1 MIGSGLSRNLFK
13 ESSMRTNLRSGLL
26 LACTALFAA
35 PTLAQE
41 EPRGDRPGFRGE
53 RGERGQRGQR
63 GQRERGAEG
72 RRGGQGEGEA
82 RPFGGVQR
90 GEVRGNGRDRGA
102 GGMFGGLPR
111 WSTEPDFL
119 RRDLRLVDD
128 MLLVADEQLPMVEAF
143 LADYE
148 EGFQKAREE
157 IQAKLRELRDA
168 NRPPEPS
175 AEEQEEM
182 RSMGTELREKMRAMR
197 MMMSGNRELVDAEA
211 AELEELRSEIE
222 AMRAKFQEMRME
234 RMPEQD
240 QIAEIARQASAL
252 RKEWLRKRASL
263 EAEFTESLQVILSE
277 EQLTLWD
284 PFRRQVRRDR
294 ALPRG
299 VLSGESL
306 DVNTVVREFEASEAA
321 AEALLAWE
329 IELDKNLIDRDN
341 TMMEIDLD
349 ALVATLDNDDKA
361 ARDAARTESK
371 VRRDVRD
378 ANLEAIDSIGSLLG
392 EQGDEFRLA
401 AWKKAFPRVYRQT
414 SFERA
419 LDAVRKIE
427 GIDPL
432 VLETVDRL
440 ETDFL
445 AQLAEL
451 HEEARDAT
459 LKQELEQFEERFN
472 QMRDRMNGERQRSD
486 RDPTELDEIRERL
499 RELEADSRETL
510 EGMLTPEEIA
520 QLPRAGDRRGGP
532 RNDEQ
537 RGDMR
542 QRIIER
548 FDSNGDGELDASE
561 RENAMREM
569 RNRRG
574 NPERGIPG
582 E

>member
-1 MIGSGLSRNLFK
+1 MNKAGLSRTLFK
-13 ESSMRTNLRSGLL
+13 EPNMQIKLRSGLL
-26 LACTALFAA
+26 LACTAFLAA

-63 GQRERGAEG
+63 GRGAEG
-72 RRGGQGEGEA
+72 RRGGQAEG
-82 RPFGGVQR
+82 GQR
-90 GEVRGNGRDRGA
+90 GEARGNGRDRGA

-182 RSMGTELREKMRAMR
+182 RAMGTELREKMRAMR

-252 RKEWLRKRASL
+252 RKEWLRNRASL

-306 DVNTVVREFEASEAA
+306 DVNTVVREFDASEAA

-329 IELDKNLIDRDN
+329 IELDKTLIDRDN

-349 ALVATLDNDDKA
+349 ALVATLENDDKA
-361 ARDAARTESK
+361 ARDAARSESK

-378 ANLEAIDSIGSLLG
+378 ANLEAIDSIAALLG
-392 EQGDEFRLA
+392 EQGDEFRLT

-440 ETDFL
+440 EADFL
-445 AQLAEL
+445 TQLAEL

-459 LKQELEQFEERFN
+459 IKQELAQFEERFN
-472 QMRDRMNGERQRSD
+472 QMRDRINGERQRSD

-510 EGMLTPEEIA
+510 EDMLTPEEIA

-574 NPERGIPG
+574 NPERGIPA

>member
-1 MIGSGLSRNLFK
+1 MQIK
-13 ESSMRTNLRSGLL
+13 LRSGLL
-26 LACTALFAA
+26 LACTAFLAA

-63 GQRERGAEG
+63 GRGAEG
-72 RRGGQGEGEA
+72 RRGGQAEG
-82 RPFGGVQR
+82 GQR
-90 GEVRGNGRDRGA
+90 GEARGNGRDRGA

-157 IQAKLRELRDA
+157 IQAKLRELREA

-182 RSMGTELREKMRAMR
+182 RAMGTELREKMRAMR

-252 RKEWLRKRASL
+252 RKEWLRNRASL
-263 EAEFTESLQVILSE
+263 EAEFTESLQVILNE

-306 DVNTVVREFEASEAA
+306 DVNTVVREFDASEAA

-329 IELDKNLIDRDN
+329 IELDKTLIERDN

-349 ALVATLDNDDKA
+349 ALVATLENDDKA
-361 ARDAARTESK
+361 ARDAARSESK

-378 ANLEAIDSIGSLLG
+378 ANLEAIDSIAELMG
-392 EQGDEFRLA
+392 EQANDFRLA
-401 AWKKAFPRVYRQT
+401 AWQKAFPRVYRETMFQRT
-414 SFERA
+414 IR
-419 LDAVRKIE
+419 AVRDME
-427 GIDPL
+427 GVDPL
-432 VLETVDRL
+432 VLETLDRL
-440 ETDFL
+440 EADFL
-445 AQLAEL
+445 VQLADIQ
-451 HEEARDAT
+451 EEARQAMV
-459 LKQELEQFEERFN
+459 KQEEGQFERRFE
-472 QMRDRMNGERQRSD
+472 QMRERMEGNGRRPEREE
-486 RDPTELDEIRERL
+486 TELDEVMAQL
-499 RELEADSRETL
+499 RELETESRETL
-510 EGMLTPEEIA
+510 EQMLTEEQIA
-520 QLPRAGDRRGGP
+520 QLPRGNRQRGGE
-532 RNDEQ
+532 RE
-537 RGDMR
+537 RREGGGDMR
-542 QRIIER
+542 QQIIER
-548 FDSNGDGELDASE
+548 FDANGDGELDASE
-561 RENAMREM
+561 REAAMREM
-569 RNRRG
+569 RNRRNG
-574 NPERGIPG
+574 ERGVRQ

>member
-1 MIGSGLSRNLFK
+1 MQ
-13 ESSMRTNLRSGLL
+13 THLRSGLL

-35 PTLAQE
+35 PSLAQE
-41 EPRGDRPGFRGE
+41 EPRGDRPGFRGERGE

-72 RRGGQGEGEA
+72 RRGAQGEGEA

-128 MLLVADEQLPMVEAF
+128 MLMVADEQLPMVEAF

-168 NRPPEPS
+168 NRPPEPT

-182 RSMGTELREKMRAMR
+182 RAMGTELREKMRAMR

-211 AELEELRSEIE
+211 AELEDLRAEVE

-252 RKEWLRKRASL
+252 RKEWLRSRASL
-263 EAEFTESLQVILSE
+263 EAEFTESLQVILNE

-306 DVNTVVREFEASEAA
+306 DVNTVAREFEASEAA
-321 AEALLAWE
+321 TEALLAWE
-329 IELDKNLIDRDN
+329 VELDKNLIERDN
-341 TMMEIDLD
+341 TMMELDLD
-349 ALVATLDNDDKA
+349 ALVATLENDDKA

-378 ANLEAIDSIGSLLG
+378 ANLEAIDSIAALLG
-392 EQGDEFRLA
+392 ERGDEFRLA

-440 ETDFL
+440 EADFL
-445 AQLAEL
+445 TQLAEL

-459 LKQELEQFEERFN
+459 LKQELEQFEQRFN

>member
-1 MIGSGLSRNLFK
+1 
-13 ESSMRTNLRSGLL
+13 MRTHLRSGLL

-63 GQRERGAEG
+63 GRGAEG
-72 RRGGQGEGEA
+72 RRGAQGEGEA

-90 GEVRGNGRDRGA
+90 GQVRGNGRDRGA

-182 RSMGTELREKMRAMR
+182 RAMGTELREKMRAMR

-252 RKEWLRKRASL
+252 RKEWLRNRASL
-263 EAEFTESLQVILSE
+263 EAEFTESLQVILNE

-306 DVNTVVREFEASEAA
+306 DVNTVVREFDASEAA

-329 IELDKNLIDRDN
+329 IELDKTLIDRDN

-349 ALVATLDNDDKA
+349 ALVATLENDDKA
-361 ARDAARTESK
+361 ARDAARSESK

-378 ANLEAIDSIGSLLG
+378 ANLEAIDSIAALLG

-440 ETDFL
+440 EADFL
-445 AQLAEL
+445 TQLAEL

-459 LKQELEQFEERFN
+459 LKQELAQFEERFN
-472 QMRDRMNGERQRSD
+472 QMRDRINGERQRSD

-574 NPERGIPG
+574 NPERGIPA

>member
-1 MIGSGLSRNLFK
+1 
-13 ESSMRTNLRSGLL
+13 MRTHLRSGLL

-63 GQRERGAEG
+63 GRGAEG
-72 RRGGQGEGEA
+72 RRGAQGEGEA

-90 GEVRGNGRDRGA
+90 GQVRGNGRDRGA

-182 RSMGTELREKMRAMR
+182 RAMGTELREKMRAMR

-252 RKEWLRKRASL
+252 RKEWLRNRASL

-306 DVNTVVREFEASEAA
+306 DVNTVVREFDASEAA

-329 IELDKNLIDRDN
+329 IELDKTLIDRDN

-349 ALVATLDNDDKA
+349 ALVATLENDDKA
-361 ARDAARTESK
+361 ARDAARSESK

-378 ANLEAIDSIGSLLG
+378 ANLEAIDSIAALLG
-392 EQGDEFRLA
+392 EQGDEFRLT

-440 ETDFL
+440 EADFL
-445 AQLAEL
+445 TQLAEL

-459 LKQELEQFEERFN
+459 LKQELAQFEERFN
-472 QMRDRMNGERQRSD
+472 QMRDRINGERQRSD

-574 NPERGIPG
+574 NPERGIPA

>member
-1 MIGSGLSRNLFK
+1 
-13 ESSMRTNLRSGLL
+13 MRTHLRSGLL

-63 GQRERGAEG
+63 GRGAEG
-72 RRGGQGEGEA
+72 RRGAQGEGEA

-175 AEEQEEM
+175 AEEQQEM
-182 RSMGTELREKMRAMR
+182 RAMGTELRDKMRAMR

-252 RKEWLRKRASL
+252 RKEWLRNRASL

-306 DVNTVVREFEASEAA
+306 DVNTVVREFDASEAA

-329 IELDKNLIDRDN
+329 IELDKTLIDRDN

-349 ALVATLDNDDKA
+349 ALVATLENDDKA
-361 ARDAARTESK
+361 ARDAARSESK

-378 ANLEAIDSIGSLLG
+378 ANLEAIDSIAALLG

-440 ETDFL
+440 EADFL
-445 AQLAEL
+445 TQLAEL

-459 LKQELEQFEERFN
+459 LKQELAQFEERFN
-472 QMRDRMNGERQRSD
+472 QMRDRINGERQRSD

-574 NPERGIPG
+574 NPERGIPA

>member
-1 MIGSGLSRNLFK
+1 MQIK
-13 ESSMRTNLRSGLL
+13 LRSGLL
-26 LACTALFAA
+26 LACTAFLAA

-63 GQRERGAEG
+63 GRGAEG
-72 RRGGQGEGEA
+72 RRGGQAEG
-82 RPFGGVQR
+82 GQR
-90 GEVRGNGRDRGA
+90 GEARGNGRDRGA

-157 IQAKLRELRDA
+157 IQAKLRELREA

-182 RSMGTELREKMRAMR
+182 RAMGTELREKMRAMR

-252 RKEWLRKRASL
+252 RKEWLRNRASL
-263 EAEFTESLQVILSE
+263 EAEFTESLQVILNE

-306 DVNTVVREFEASEAA
+306 DVNTVVREFDASEAA

-329 IELDKNLIDRDN
+329 IELDKTLIERDN

-349 ALVATLDNDDKA
+349 ALVATLENDDKA
-361 ARDAARTESK
+361 ARDAARSESK

-378 ANLEAIDSIGSLLG
+378 ANLEAIDSIAALLG
-392 EQGDEFRLA
+392 ERGDEFRLA

-440 ETDFL
+440 EADFL
-445 AQLAEL
+445 TQLAEL

-459 LKQELEQFEERFN
+459 LEQELAQFEERFN

-574 NPERGIPG
+574 NPERGIPA

>member
-41 EPRGDRPGFRGE
+41 EPRGDRPGF

>member
-1 MIGSGLSRNLFK
+1 MQIK
-13 ESSMRTNLRSGLL
+13 LRSGLL
-26 LACTALFAA
+26 LACTAFLAA

-63 GQRERGAEG
+63 GRGAEG
-72 RRGGQGEGEA
+72 RRGGQAEG
-82 RPFGGVQR
+82 GQR
-90 GEVRGNGRDRGA
+90 GEARGNGRDRGA

-157 IQAKLRELRDA
+157 IQAKLRELREA

-182 RSMGTELREKMRAMR
+182 RAMGTELREKMRAMR

-252 RKEWLRKRASL
+252 RKEWLRNRASL

-306 DVNTVVREFEASEAA
+306 DVNTVVREFDASEAA

-329 IELDKNLIDRDN
+329 IELDKTLIDRDN

-349 ALVATLDNDDKA
+349 ALVATLENDDKA
-361 ARDAARTESK
+361 ARDAARSESK

-378 ANLEAIDSIGSLLG
+378 ANLEAIDSIAALLG
-392 EQGDEFRLA
+392 EQGDEFRLT

-440 ETDFL
+440 EADFL
-445 AQLAEL
+445 TQLAEL

-459 LKQELEQFEERFN
+459 IKQELAQFEERFN
-472 QMRDRMNGERQRSD
+472 QMRDRINGERQRSD

-510 EGMLTPEEIA
+510 EDMLTPEEIA

-574 NPERGIPG
+574 NPERGIPA

>member
-1 MIGSGLSRNLFK
+1 
-13 ESSMRTNLRSGLL
+13 MRTHLRSGLL

-63 GQRERGAEG
+63 GRGAEG
-72 RRGGQGEGEA
+72 RRGAQGEGEA

-90 GEVRGNGRDRGA
+90 GQVRGNGRDRGA

-182 RSMGTELREKMRAMR
+182 RAMGTELREKMRAMR

-252 RKEWLRKRASL
+252 RKEWLRNRASL
-263 EAEFTESLQVILSE
+263 EAEFTESLQVILNE

-306 DVNTVVREFEASEAA
+306 DVNTVVREFDASEAA

-329 IELDKNLIDRDN
+329 IELDKTLIDRDN

-349 ALVATLDNDDKA
+349 ALVATLENDDKA
-361 ARDAARTESK
+361 ARDAARSESK

-378 ANLEAIDSIGSLLG
+378 ANLEAIDSIAALLG

-440 ETDFL
+440 EADFL
-445 AQLAEL
+445 TQLAEL

-459 LKQELEQFEERFN
+459 LKQELAQFEERFN
-472 QMRDRMNGERQRSD
+472 QMRDRINGERQRSD

-510 EGMLTPEEIA
+510 EDMLTPEEIA

-574 NPERGIPG
+574 NPERGIPA

>member
-1 MIGSGLSRNLFK
+1 
-13 ESSMRTNLRSGLL
+13 MRTHLRSGLL

-53 RGERGQRGQR
+53 RGERGQRG
-63 GQRERGAEG
+63 RGAEG
-72 RRGGQGEGEA
+72 RRGAQGEGEA

-90 GEVRGNGRDRGA
+90 GQVRGNGRDRGA

-182 RSMGTELREKMRAMR
+182 RAMGTELREKMRAMR

-252 RKEWLRKRASL
+252 RKEWLRNRASL

-329 IELDKNLIDRDN
+329 IELDKTLIDRDN

-349 ALVATLDNDDKA
+349 ALVATLENDDKA
-361 ARDAARTESK
+361 ARDAARSESK

-378 ANLEAIDSIGSLLG
+378 ANLEAIDSIAALLG

-440 ETDFL
+440 EADFL
-445 AQLAEL
+445 TQLAEL

-459 LKQELEQFEERFN
+459 LKQELAQFEERFN
-472 QMRDRMNGERQRSD
+472 QMRDRINGERQRSD

-510 EGMLTPEEIA
+510 EDMLTPEEIA

>member
-1 MIGSGLSRNLFK
+1 
-13 ESSMRTNLRSGLL
+13 MRTHLRSGLL

-63 GQRERGAEG
+63 GRGAEG
-72 RRGGQGEGEA
+72 RRGAQGEGEA

-90 GEVRGNGRDRGA
+90 GEVRGNGRDRSA

-182 RSMGTELREKMRAMR
+182 RAMGTELRDKMRAMR

-252 RKEWLRKRASL
+252 RKEWLRNRASL

-306 DVNTVVREFEASEAA
+306 DVNTVVREFDASEAA

-329 IELDKNLIDRDN
+329 IELDKTLIDRDN

-349 ALVATLDNDDKA
+349 ALVATLENDDKA
-361 ARDAARTESK
+361 ARDAARSESK

-378 ANLEAIDSIGSLLG
+378 ANLEAIDSIAALLG
-392 EQGDEFRLA
+392 EQGDEFRLT

-440 ETDFL
+440 EADFL
-445 AQLAEL
+445 TQLAEL

-459 LKQELEQFEERFN
+459 LKQELAQFEERFN
-472 QMRDRMNGERQRSD
+472 QMRDRINGERQRSD

-510 EGMLTPEEIA
+510 EDMLTPEEIA

-574 NPERGIPG
+574 NPERGIPA

>member
-1 MIGSGLSRNLFK
+1 MQIK
-13 ESSMRTNLRSGLL
+13 LRSGLL
-26 LACTALFAA
+26 LACTAFLAA

-63 GQRERGAEG
+63 GRGAEG
-72 RRGGQGEGEA
+72 RRGGQAEG
-82 RPFGGVQR
+82 GQR
-90 GEVRGNGRDRGA
+90 GEARGNGRDRGA

-182 RSMGTELREKMRAMR
+182 RAMGTELREKMRAMR

-252 RKEWLRKRASL
+252 RKEWLRNRASL

-306 DVNTVVREFEASEAA
+306 DVNTVVREFDASEAA

-329 IELDKNLIDRDN
+329 IELDKTLIDRDN

-349 ALVATLDNDDKA
+349 ALVATLENDDKA
-361 ARDAARTESK
+361 ARDAARSESK

-378 ANLEAIDSIGSLLG
+378 ANLEAIDSIAALLG
-392 EQGDEFRLA
+392 EQGDEFRLT

-440 ETDFL
+440 EADFL
-445 AQLAEL
+445 TQLAEL

-459 LKQELEQFEERFN
+459 IKQELASLKSVAFN
-472 QMRDRMNGERQRSD
+472 QMRDRINGERQRSD

-510 EGMLTPEEIA
+510 EDMLTPEEIA

-574 NPERGIPG
+574 NPERGIPA

>member
-1 MIGSGLSRNLFK
+1 
-13 ESSMRTNLRSGLL
+13 MRTHLRSGLL

-63 GQRERGAEG
+63 GRGAEG
-72 RRGGQGEGEA
+72 RRGAQGEGEA

-182 RSMGTELREKMRAMR
+182 RAMGTELRDKMRAMR

-252 RKEWLRKRASL
+252 RKEWLRNRASL

-306 DVNTVVREFEASEAA
+306 DVNTVVREFDASEAA

-329 IELDKNLIDRDN
+329 IELDKTLIDRDN

-349 ALVATLDNDDKA
+349 ALVATLENDDKA
-361 ARDAARTESK
+361 ARDAARSESK

-378 ANLEAIDSIGSLLG
+378 ANLEAIDSIAALLG
-392 EQGDEFRLA
+392 EQGDEFRLT

-440 ETDFL
+440 EADFL
-445 AQLAEL
+445 TQLAEL

-459 LKQELEQFEERFN
+459 LKQELAQFEERFN
-472 QMRDRMNGERQRSD
+472 QMRDRINGERQRSD

-574 NPERGIPG
+574 NPERGIPA

>member
-1 MIGSGLSRNLFK
+1 MNKAGLSRTLFK
-13 ESSMRTNLRSGLL
+13 EPNMQIKLRSGLL
-26 LACTALFAA
+26 LACTAFLAA

-63 GQRERGAEG
+63 GRGAEG
-72 RRGGQGEGEA
+72 RRGGQAEG
-82 RPFGGVQR
+82 GQR
-90 GEVRGNGRDRGA
+90 GEARGNGRDRGA

-182 RSMGTELREKMRAMR
+182 RAMGTELREKMRAMR

-240 QIAEIARQASAL
+240 QIAVIARQASAL
-252 RKEWLRKRASL
+252 RKEWLRNRASL

-306 DVNTVVREFEASEAA
+306 DVNTVVREFDASEAA

-329 IELDKNLIDRDN
+329 IELDKTLIDRDN

-349 ALVATLDNDDKA
+349 ALVATLENDDKA
-361 ARDAARTESK
+361 ARDAARSESK

-378 ANLEAIDSIGSLLG
+378 ANLEAIDSIAALLG
-392 EQGDEFRLA
+392 EQGDEFRLT

-440 ETDFL
+440 EADFL
-445 AQLAEL
+445 TQLAEL

-459 LKQELEQFEERFN
+459 IKQELAQFEERFN
-472 QMRDRMNGERQRSD
+472 QMRDRINGELQRSD

-510 EGMLTPEEIA
+510 EDMLTPEEIA

-574 NPERGIPG
+574 NPERGIPA

>member
-1 MIGSGLSRNLFK
+1 
-13 ESSMRTNLRSGLL
+13 MRTHLRSGLL

-63 GQRERGAEG
+63 GRGAEG
-72 RRGGQGEGEA
+72 RRGAQGEGEA

-182 RSMGTELREKMRAMR
+182 RAMGTELRDKMRAMR

-252 RKEWLRKRASL
+252 RKEWLRNRASL

-306 DVNTVVREFEASEAA
+306 DVNTVVREFDASEAA

-329 IELDKNLIDRDN
+329 IELDKTLIDRDN

-349 ALVATLDNDDKA
+349 ALVATLENDDKA
-361 ARDAARTESK
+361 ARDAARSESK

-378 ANLEAIDSIGSLLG
+378 ANLEAIDSIAALLG
-392 EQGDEFRLA
+392 EQGDEFRLT

-440 ETDFL
+440 EADFL
-445 AQLAEL
+445 TQLAEL
-451 HEEARDAT
+451 HEEAREAT
-459 LKQELEQFEERFN
+459 LKQELAQFEERFN
-472 QMRDRMNGERQRSD
+472 QMRDRINGERQRSD

-510 EGMLTPEEIA
+510 EDMLTPEEIA

-574 NPERGIPG
+574 NPERGIPA

>member
-1 MIGSGLSRNLFK
+1 
-13 ESSMRTNLRSGLL
+13 MRTNLRSGLL

-252 RKEWLRKRASL
+252 RKEWLRNRASL

>member
-1 MIGSGLSRNLFK
+1 
-13 ESSMRTNLRSGLL
+13 MRTHLRSGLL

-63 GQRERGAEG
+63 GRGAEG
-72 RRGGQGEGEA
+72 RRGAQGEGEA

-90 GEVRGNGRDRGA
+90 GQVRGNGRDRGA

-182 RSMGTELREKMRAMR
+182 RAMGTELREKMRAMR

-252 RKEWLRKRASL
+252 RKEWLRNRASL

-306 DVNTVVREFEASEAA
+306 DVNTVVREFDASEAA

-329 IELDKNLIDRDN
+329 IELDKTLIDRDN

-349 ALVATLDNDDKA
+349 ALVATLENDDKA
-361 ARDAARTESK
+361 ARDAARSESK

-378 ANLEAIDSIGSLLG
+378 ANLEAIDSIAALLG

-440 ETDFL
+440 EADFL
-445 AQLAEL
+445 TQLAEL

-459 LKQELEQFEERFN
+459 LKQELAQFEERFN
-472 QMRDRMNGERQRSD
+472 QMRDRINGERQRSD

-510 EGMLTPEEIA
+510 EDMLTPEEIA

-574 NPERGIPG
+574 NPERGIPA

>member
-1 MIGSGLSRNLFK
+1 
-13 ESSMRTNLRSGLL
+13 MRTHLRSGLL

-63 GQRERGAEG
+63 GRGAEG
-72 RRGGQGEGEA
+72 RRGAQGEGEA

-90 GEVRGNGRDRGA
+90 GQVRGNGRDRGA

-182 RSMGTELREKMRAMR
+182 RAMGTELRDKMRAMR

-252 RKEWLRKRASL
+252 RKEWLRNRASL

-306 DVNTVVREFEASEAA
+306 DVNTVVREFDASEAA

-329 IELDKNLIDRDN
+329 IELDKTLIDRDN

-349 ALVATLDNDDKA
+349 ALVATLENDDKA
-361 ARDAARTESK
+361 ARDAARSESK

-378 ANLEAIDSIGSLLG
+378 ANLEAIDSIAALLG

-440 ETDFL
+440 EADFL
-445 AQLAEL
+445 TQLAEL

-459 LKQELEQFEERFN
+459 LKQELAQFEERFN
-472 QMRDRMNGERQRSD
+472 QMRDRINGERQRSD

-574 NPERGIPG
+574 NPERGIPA

>member
-1 MIGSGLSRNLFK
+1 MQ
-13 ESSMRTNLRSGLL
+13 THLRSGLL

-35 PTLAQE
+35 PSLAQE
-41 EPRGDRPGFRGE
+41 EPRGDRPGFRGERGE

-72 RRGGQGEGEA
+72 RRGAQGEGEA

-128 MLLVADEQLPMVEAF
+128 MLMVADEQLPMVEAF

-168 NRPPEPS
+168 NRPPEPT

-182 RSMGTELREKMRAMR
+182 RAMGTELREKMRAMR

-211 AELEELRSEIE
+211 AELEDLRAEVE

-252 RKEWLRKRASL
+252 RKEWLRNRASL
-263 EAEFTESLQVILSE
+263 EAEFTESLQVIVGE

-306 DVNTVVREFEASEAA
+306 DVNTVVREFDASEAA

-329 IELDKNLIDRDN
+329 VELDKTLIDRDK

-349 ALVATLDNDDKA
+349 ALVATLENDDKA
-361 ARDAARTESK
+361 ARDAARSESK

-378 ANLEAIDSIGSLLG
+378 ANLEAIDSIAALLG

-440 ETDFL
+440 EADFL
-445 AQLAEL
+445 TQLAEL

-459 LKQELEQFEERFN
+459 LKQELEQFEQRFN

>member
-1 MIGSGLSRNLFK
+1 
-13 ESSMRTNLRSGLL
+13 MRTNLRSGLL

-41 EPRGDRPGFRGE
+41 EPRGDRPGF

-252 RKEWLRKRASL
+252 RKEWLRNRASL

>member
-1 MIGSGLSRNLFK
+1 
-13 ESSMRTNLRSGLL
+13 MRTNLRSGLL

-252 RKEWLRKRASL
+252 RKEWLRNRASL

-510 EGMLTPEEIA
+510 EDMLTPEEIA

-574 NPERGIPG
+574 NPERGIPA

>member
-1 MIGSGLSRNLFK
+1 
-13 ESSMRTNLRSGLL
+13 MRTHLRSGLL

-63 GQRERGAEG
+63 GRGAEG

-90 GEVRGNGRDRGA
+90 GEVRGNGRDRGP

-128 MLLVADEQLPMVEAF
+128 MLMVADEQLPMVEAF

-148 EGFQKAREE
+148 EGFQKAREA
-157 IQAKLRELRDA
+157 IQTKLRELREA

-175 AEEQEEM
+175 AEEQEKW
-182 RSMGTELREKMRAMR
+182 GHTELREKMRAMR

-240 QIAEIARQASAL
+240 QIAQIARQASAL
-252 RKEWLRKRASL
+252 RKEWLRNRASL

-277 EQLTLWD
+277 EQLTMWD

-321 AEALLAWE
+321 AESLLAWE
-329 IELDKNLIDRDN
+329 VELDKTLIERDN
-341 TMMEIDLD
+341 TMMNSIWT
-349 ALVATLDNDDKA
+349 LVATL
-361 ARDAARTESK
+361 
-371 VRRDVRD
+371 V
-378 ANLEAIDSIGSLLG
+378 
-392 EQGDEFRLA
+392 
-401 AWKKAFPRVYRQT
+401 
-414 SFERA
+414 
-419 LDAVRKIE
+419 
-427 GIDPL
+427 
-432 VLETVDRL
+432 
-440 ETDFL
+440 
-445 AQLAEL
+445 
-451 HEEARDAT
+451 
-459 LKQELEQFEERFN
+459 
-472 QMRDRMNGERQRSD
+472 
-486 RDPTELDEIRERL
+486 
-499 RELEADSRETL
+499 
-510 EGMLTPEEIA
+510 
-520 QLPRAGDRRGGP
+520 
-532 RNDEQ
+532 
-537 RGDMR
+537 
-542 QRIIER
+542 
-548 FDSNGDGELDASE
+548 
-561 RENAMREM
+561 
-569 RNRRG
+569 
-574 NPERGIPG
+574 
-582 E
+582 

>member
-1 MIGSGLSRNLFK
+1 
-13 ESSMRTNLRSGLL
+13 MRTHLRSGLL

-63 GQRERGAEG
+63 GRGAEG
-72 RRGGQGEGEA
+72 RRGGQAEG
-82 RPFGGVQR
+82 GQR
-90 GEVRGNGRDRGA
+90 GEARGNGRDRGA

-182 RSMGTELREKMRAMR
+182 RAMGTELREKMRAMR

-252 RKEWLRKRASL
+252 RKEWLRNRASL

-306 DVNTVVREFEASEAA
+306 DVNTVVREFDASEAA

-329 IELDKNLIDRDN
+329 IELDKTLIDRDN

-349 ALVATLDNDDKA
+349 ALVATLENDDKA
-361 ARDAARTESK
+361 ARDAARSESK

-378 ANLEAIDSIGSLLG
+378 ANLEAIDSIAALLG

-440 ETDFL
+440 EADFL
-445 AQLAEL
+445 TQLAEL

-459 LKQELEQFEERFN
+459 LKQELAQFEERFN
-472 QMRDRMNGERQRSD
+472 QMRDRINGERQRSD

-574 NPERGIPG
+574 NPERGIPA

>member
-1 MIGSGLSRNLFK
+1 
-13 ESSMRTNLRSGLL
+13 MRTHLRSGLL

-63 GQRERGAEG
+63 GRGAEG
-72 RRGGQGEGEA
+72 RRGAQGEGEA

-182 RSMGTELREKMRAMR
+182 RAMGTELRDKMRAMR
-197 MMMSGNRELVDAEA
+197 SMMSGNRELVDAEA

-252 RKEWLRKRASL
+252 RKEWLRNRASL

-306 DVNTVVREFEASEAA
+306 DVNTVVREFDASEAA

-329 IELDKNLIDRDN
+329 IELDKTLIDRDN

-349 ALVATLDNDDKA
+349 ALVATLENDDKA
-361 ARDAARTESK
+361 ARDAARSESK

-378 ANLEAIDSIGSLLG
+378 ANLEAIDSIAALLG

-440 ETDFL
+440 EADFL
-445 AQLAEL
+445 KQLAEL

-459 LKQELEQFEERFN
+459 LKQELAQFEERFN
-472 QMRDRMNGERQRSD
+472 QMRDRINGERQRSD

-574 NPERGIPG
+574 NPERGIPA

>member
-1 MIGSGLSRNLFK
+1 
-13 ESSMRTNLRSGLL
+13 MRTNLRSGLL

-41 EPRGDRPGFRGE
+41 EPRGDRPGF

>member
-1 MIGSGLSRNLFK
+1 
-13 ESSMRTNLRSGLL
+13 MRTHLRSGLL

-63 GQRERGAEG
+63 GRGAEG
-72 RRGGQGEGEA
+72 RRGAQGEGEA

-90 GEVRGNGRDRGA
+90 GQVRGNGRDRGA

-182 RSMGTELREKMRAMR
+182 RAMGTELREKMRAMR

-252 RKEWLRKRASL
+252 RKEWLRNRASL
-263 EAEFTESLQVILSE
+263 EAEFTESLQVILNE

-329 IELDKNLIDRDN
+329 IELDKTLIDRDN

-349 ALVATLDNDDKA
+349 ALVATLENDDKA
-361 ARDAARTESK
+361 ARDAARSESK

-378 ANLEAIDSIGSLLG
+378 ANLEAIDSIAALLG

-440 ETDFL
+440 EADFL
-445 AQLAEL
+445 TQLAEL

-459 LKQELEQFEERFN
+459 LKQELAQFEERFN
-472 QMRDRMNGERQRSD
+472 QMRDRINGERQRSD

-510 EGMLTPEEIA
+510 EDMLTPEEIA

-574 NPERGIPG
+574 NPERGIPA

>member
-1 MIGSGLSRNLFK
+1 
-13 ESSMRTNLRSGLL
+13 MRTHLRSGLL

-53 RGERGQRGQR
+53 RGERGQRG
-63 GQRERGAEG
+63 RGAEG
-72 RRGGQGEGEA
+72 RRGAQGEGEA

-90 GEVRGNGRDRGA
+90 GQVRGNGRDRGA

-182 RSMGTELREKMRAMR
+182 RAMGTELREKMRAMR

-252 RKEWLRKRASL
+252 RKEWLRNRASL

-306 DVNTVVREFEASEAA
+306 DVNTVVREFDASEAA

-329 IELDKNLIDRDN
+329 IELDKTLIDRDN

-349 ALVATLDNDDKA
+349 ALVATLENDDKA
-361 ARDAARTESK
+361 ARDAARSESK

-378 ANLEAIDSIGSLLG
+378 ANLEAIDSIAALLG

-440 ETDFL
+440 EADFL
-445 AQLAEL
+445 TQLAEL

-459 LKQELEQFEERFN
+459 LKQELAQFEERFN
-472 QMRDRMNGERQRSD
+472 QMRDRINGERQRSD

-574 NPERGIPG
+574 NPERGIPA

>member
-1 MIGSGLSRNLFK
+1 
-13 ESSMRTNLRSGLL
+13 MRTHLRSGLL

-63 GQRERGAEG
+63 GRGAEG
-72 RRGGQGEGEA
+72 RRGAQGEGEA

-182 RSMGTELREKMRAMR
+182 RAMGTELRDKMRAMR

-252 RKEWLRKRASL
+252 RKEWLRNRASL

-306 DVNTVVREFEASEAA
+306 DVNTVVREFDASEAA

-329 IELDKNLIDRDN
+329 IELDKTLIDRDN

-349 ALVATLDNDDKA
+349 ALVATLENDDKA
-361 ARDAARTESK
+361 ARDAARSESK

-378 ANLEAIDSIGSLLG
+378 ANLEAIDSIAALLG

-440 ETDFL
+440 EADFL
-445 AQLAEL
+445 TQLAEL

-459 LKQELEQFEERFN
+459 LKQELAQFEERFN
-472 QMRDRMNGERQRSD
+472 QMRDRINGERQRSD

-574 NPERGIPG
+574 NPERGIPA

>member
-1 MIGSGLSRNLFK
+1 MNKAGLSRTLFK
-13 ESSMRTNLRSGLL
+13 EPNMQIKLRSGLL
-26 LACTALFAA
+26 LACTAFLAA

-63 GQRERGAEG
+63 GRGAEG
-72 RRGGQGEGEA
+72 RRGAQGEGEA

-182 RSMGTELREKMRAMR
+182 RAMGTELREKMRAMR

-252 RKEWLRKRASL
+252 RKEWLRNRASL
-263 EAEFTESLQVILSE
+263 EAEFTESLQVILGE

-306 DVNTVVREFEASEAA
+306 DVNTVVREFDASEAA

-329 IELDKNLIDRDN
+329 IELDKTLIDRDN

-349 ALVATLDNDDKA
+349 ALVATLENDDKA
-361 ARDAARTESK
+361 ARDAARSESK

-378 ANLEAIDSIGSLLG
+378 ANLEAIDSIAALLG
-392 EQGDEFRLA
+392 EQGDEFRLT

-440 ETDFL
+440 EADFL
-445 AQLAEL
+445 TQLAEL

-459 LKQELEQFEERFN
+459 LKQELAQFEERFN
-472 QMRDRMNGERQRSD
+472 QMRDRINGERQRSD

-510 EGMLTPEEIA
+510 EDMLTPEEIA

-574 NPERGIPG
+574 NPERGIPA

>member
-1 MIGSGLSRNLFK
+1 
-13 ESSMRTNLRSGLL
+13 
-26 LACTALFAA
+26 
-35 PTLAQE
+35 
-41 EPRGDRPGFRGE
+41 
-53 RGERGQRGQR
+53 
-63 GQRERGAEG
+63 
-72 RRGGQGEGEA
+72 
-82 RPFGGVQR
+82 
-90 GEVRGNGRDRGA
+90 
-102 GGMFGGLPR
+102 MFGGLPR

-182 RSMGTELREKMRAMR
+182 RAMGTELRDKMRAMR
-197 MMMSGNRELVDAEA
+197 MMMSGNRELVAAEA

-252 RKEWLRKRASL
+252 RKEWLRNRASL

-306 DVNTVVREFEASEAA
+306 DVNTVVREFDASEAA

-329 IELDKNLIDRDN
+329 IELDKTLIDRDN

-349 ALVATLDNDDKA
+349 ALVATLENDDKA
-361 ARDAARTESK
+361 ARDAARSESK

-378 ANLEAIDSIGSLLG
+378 ANLEAIDSIAALLG
-392 EQGDEFRLA
+392 EQGDEFRLT

-440 ETDFL
+440 EADFL
-445 AQLAEL
+445 TQLAEL

-459 LKQELEQFEERFN
+459 LKQELAQFEERFN
-472 QMRDRMNGERQRSD
+472 QMRDRINGERQRSD

-574 NPERGIPG
+574 NPERGIPA